1 MPRKKQNRVK
11 SDFDIGEHVRVAV
24 NLALK
29 KFLITNEQKEYEFPS
44 SLTSEERAYIHQL
57 AKDLS
62 LKSKSRGK
70 GATRY
75 LTVYK
80 REGSTIVQA
89 DAIFKLSR
97 SSRQNIYQLVQK
109 FPLTNKERQELL
121 PLTERDRI
129 INNEVKDVKTLGR
142 LMNGIP
148 QVPSLSTNQELL
160 PFRQSLP
167 ISSMRDEIINVINN
181 NQVVVIS
188 GDTGCGKTTQV
199 PQFILEH
206 CQEVGK
212 PCRIICTQPRRLSAV
227 SVSERVSSERDEKVG
242 LSIGYQIRLE
252 SRISPK
258 TVLTYCTD
266 GVLLRTLMGG
276 DSTLAT
282 ITHIL
287 VDEIHERNRFCDFLL
302 IALRDALA
310 KFRSLTLVLMS
321 ATMDTQVFTK
331 YFNSSP
337 VISVPGRLFDVEEY
351 FLEDILNITGY
362 MSKTMQI
369 AKKEL
374 KSRKD
379 QSSKLETWT
388 KAGTQSS
395 PTAVPQGEKKDRRPI
410 LAPILGQQSEFVPER
425 TELDSWL
432 VEEMDHCLTEA
443 WLQGSPDSFAQLLYL
458 IQSENISVDY
468 QHSETSVT
476 PLMVAAG
483 RGDLNTAE
491 QLLSL
496 GANVNIKAS
505 NDWAAL
511 DWARNMNQVEMMDL
525 IEAYINTDLSTVPDT
540 LLNAPNTL
548 GDKERE
554 LLEIYHH
561 SIGSEHIDMDLLVTL
576 LIHIHVSHKKGAILI
591 FLAGYDDIVTLRERI
606 IAEEKRM
613 QEGGKYWLCVLHSKM
628 QTTDQKLVFRPSPHG
643 TRKIILST
651 NIAETSITI
660 NDVIFVIDAGKV
672 KEKSYDALSGVSMLR
687 PVWISQ
693 ACALQRKGRAG
704 RTQPGKCYHLF
715 SSARYYA
722 MQKYHTP
729 EILRLPLQELC
740 LHTKLLAPPN
750 TPIADFLAKA
760 IEPPSFVI
768 TRNAVQLLKTMDA
781 LDAWE
786 DLTELGHHL
795 VDLPVEPRLGKMVLY
810 SVVLKCLDPVL
821 TIVCCLSY
829 RDPFSLPVQ
838 PSLKRSANL
847 VKKKLSA
854 GSFSDHMT
862 LLRAFQMWQQAR
874 SNGWE
879 RAFCDKHF
887 VSAATMEMV
896 VGMRTQLLGQL
907 RALGFVRAR
916 GCGDIRDLNT
926 NSENWAVVK
935 AALCAGTYP
944 NPDAG
949 GQRTH
954 PTQNTVS
961 HKHYRATIVLVQS
974 WACAQII
981 NQLFWC
987 SSQYPDILIPG
998 CTAGCVRGD
1007 RCVRDLLWRREV
1019 SLKCKE
1025 VLYKVYFVSSVTYAA
1040 ETWRVHIRG
1049 ARKVEAME
1057 MKKEFRVNFHPSSVL
1072 RECPK
1077 SPRTSVASAHNASVE
1092 NLPSDWLLY
1101 EEMSRT
1107 GRFCHARCCTLVS
1120 PITVAVFAGPTRLP
1134 IDAVNAAETVVR
1146 GDRAIETESDS
1157 EVEERLDG
1165 ENTMMK
1171 LDDWVVFRVDA
1182 EGSHL
1187 ALHLRQKWNS
1197 LFLRRMRAPSKP
1209 WSQVDE
1215 MVLKTLINVLT
1226 TEEQSLGL
1234 QQPPGV
1240 GQRPRAMLIDCYPA
1254 GCRRVA
1260 EEGEQHD
1267 ETHLRQGPKT
1277 TSVKSG
1283 PDSGDLS
1290 ESSSVKSVDSQTSSP
1305 TPSHTS
1311 PVTSEGTQATTT
1323 TAPRYFVIKA
1333 GSLKAIETSLNKGV
1347 WAFTPNTERKL
1358 IRLFKEGKRVVLV
1371 FSVQGSGHFQGF
1383 AHLSGDKAQPLDP
1396 TSDLTGPNLSAPL
1409 PVEWVKRANIPFQ
1422 ATRHLLNP
1430 YNENRRVQTSRDG
1443 QEIEPSIGETLCN
1456 LWDKVP
1462 PFVPKAALFNS
1473 LRNHEQA
1480 EGQTSRN
1487 SGPTYPQ
1494 GRPIRGG
1501 YQFPLYNPGYH
1512 HYMGYPRNHPPK

>member
-496 GANVNIKAS
+496 GANVNTKAS

-944 NPDAG
+944 NLMRVDREHT
-949 GQRTH
+949 QLRT
-954 PTQNTVS
+954 Q
-961 HKHYRATIVLVQS
+961 
-974 WACAQII
+974 
-981 NQLFWC
+981 
-987 SSQYPDILIPG
+987 
-998 CTAGCVRGD
+998 
-1007 RCVRDLLWRREV
+1007 
-1019 SLKCKE
+1019 
-1025 VLYKVYFVSSVTYAA
+1025 
-1040 ETWRVHIRG
+1040 
-1049 ARKVEAME
+1049 
-1057 MKKEFRVNFHPSSVL
+1057 KEFRVNFHPSSVL

-1283 PDSGDLS
+1283 PDSGDFS

-1333 GSLKAIETSLNKGV
+1333 GSLKAIETSLNRGV

-1512 HYMGYPRNHPPK
+1512 HYMGYPRNHPIQVKISSFLAIHNVSGSCFMQVLLVGPSALLRTWETREYEVM

>member
-29 KFLITNEQKEYEFPS
+29 KFLSTDEQKEYEFPS

-57 AKDLS
+57 AKELS

-302 IALRDALA
+302 IALRDSLA

-337 VISVPGRLFDVEEY
+337 VISVHPTEIRSSISLSSAVE
-351 FLEDILNITGY
+351 LNTTSATGY
-362 MSKTMQI
+362 MSKAMQI

-374 KSRKD
+374 KSKKD

-388 KAGTQSS
+388 KAGTRSV
-395 PTAVPQGEKKDRRPI
+395 PTEVPQGEKKDHRPI
-410 LAPILGQQSEFVPER
+410 MAPILGQQSEFVPER

-511 DWARNMNQVEMMDL
+511 DWARNLNQVEMMDL

-540 LLNAPNTL
+540 LLNVPNTL

-561 SIGSEHIDMDLLVTL
+561 SIGSENIDMDLLVTL

-591 FLAGYDDIVTLRERI
+591 FLAGYDDIVALRERI
-606 IAEEKRM
+606 TAEEKRM

-829 RDPFSLPVQ
+829 RDPFILPVQ

-847 VKKKLSA
+847 VKKKLSS

-916 GCGDIRDLNT
+916 GWFVRARGCGDIRDLNT

-944 NPDAG
+944 NLMRVDREHT
-949 GQRTH
+949 QLRT
-954 PTQNTVS
+954 Q
-961 HKHYRATIVLVQS
+961 
-974 WACAQII
+974 
-981 NQLFWC
+981 
-987 SSQYPDILIPG
+987 
-998 CTAGCVRGD
+998 
-1007 RCVRDLLWRREV
+1007 
-1019 SLKCKE
+1019 
-1025 VLYKVYFVSSVTYAA
+1025 
-1040 ETWRVHIRG
+1040 
-1049 ARKVEAME
+1049 
-1057 MKKEFRVNFHPSSVL
+1057 KEFRVNFHPSSVL

-1077 SPRTSVASAHNASVE
+1077 SPRTSVVSAHNTSVENLPLGFVRARGCGDIRDLNTNSENWAVVKAALCAGTYPNLMRVDREHTQLRTQKEFRVNFHPSSVLRECPKSPRTSVVSAHNTSVE

-1146 GDRAIETESDS
+1146 GDRAVETESDS

-1290 ESSSVKSVDSQTSSP
+1290 ESSSVKSLDSQTSSP

-1323 TAPRYFVIKA
+1323 MAPRYFVIKA
-1333 GSLKAIETSLNKGV
+1333 GSLKAIETSLNRGV

-1358 IRLFKEGKRVVLV
+1358 I
-1371 FSVQGSGHFQGF
+1371 SVQGSGHFQGF

-1396 TSDLTGPNLSAPL
+1396 TSDLMGPNLSAPL

>member
-29 KFLITNEQKEYEFPS
+29 KFLSTDEQKEYEFPS

-57 AKDLS
+57 AKELS

-302 IALRDALA
+302 IALRDSLA

-337 VISVPGRLFDVEEY
+337 VISGKTTPSSPDRDSNLDLPVLSSRAQHDKRVSQLRHRGG
-351 FLEDILNITGY
+351 TGY
-362 MSKTMQI
+362 MSKAMQI

-374 KSRKD
+374 KSKKD

-388 KAGTQSS
+388 KAGTQSV
-395 PTAVPQGEKKDRRPI
+395 PTEVPQGEKKDHRPI
-410 LAPILGQQSEFVPER
+410 MAPILGQQSEFVPER

-511 DWARNMNQVEMMDL
+511 DWARNLNQVEMMDL

-540 LLNAPNTL
+540 LLNVPNTL

-561 SIGSEHIDMDLLVTL
+561 SIGSENIDMDLLVTL

-591 FLAGYDDIVTLRERI
+591 FLAGYDDIVALRERI
-606 IAEEKRM
+606 SAEEKRM

-829 RDPFSLPVQ
+829 RDPFILPVQ

-847 VKKKLSA
+847 VKKKLSS

-944 NPDAG
+944 NLMRVDREHT
-949 GQRTH
+949 QLRT
-954 PTQNTVS
+954 Q
-961 HKHYRATIVLVQS
+961 
-974 WACAQII
+974 
-981 NQLFWC
+981 
-987 SSQYPDILIPG
+987 
-998 CTAGCVRGD
+998 
-1007 RCVRDLLWRREV
+1007 
-1019 SLKCKE
+1019 
-1025 VLYKVYFVSSVTYAA
+1025 
-1040 ETWRVHIRG
+1040 
-1049 ARKVEAME
+1049 
-1057 MKKEFRVNFHPSSVL
+1057 KEFRVNFHPSSVL

-1077 SPRTSVASAHNASVE
+1077 SPRTSVVSAHNTSVE

-1146 GDRAIETESDS
+1146 GDRAVETESDS

-1283 PDSGDLS
+1283 PDSGDIS

-1333 GSLKAIETSLNKGV
+1333 GSLKAIETSLNRGV

>member
-29 KFLITNEQKEYEFPS
+29 KFLSTDEQKEYEFPS

-57 AKDLS
+57 AKELS

-302 IALRDALA
+302 IALRDSLA

-362 MSKTMQI
+362 MSKAMQM

-374 KSRKD
+374 KSKKD
-379 QSSKLETWT
+379 QSSKLEMWT
-388 KAGTQSS
+388 KAGIHGVHSE
-395 PTAVPQGEKKDRRPI
+395 APQGEKKDRRPI

-432 VEEMDHCLTEA
+432 VEEMDRCLTEA

-496 GANVNIKAS
+496 GANINIKAS

-511 DWARNMNQVEMMDL
+511 DWARNLNQVEMMDL

-561 SIGSEHIDMDLLVTL
+561 SVGSETIDMDLLVTL

-591 FLAGYDDIVTLRERI
+591 FLAGYDDIVALRERI
-606 IAEEKRM
+606 AAEEKRM

-715 SSARYYA
+715 SSVRYYA

-740 LHTKLLAPPN
+740 LHTKLLAPAN

-847 VKKKLSA
+847 VKKKLSS

-944 NPDAG
+944 NLMRVDREHT
-949 GQRTH
+949 QLRT
-954 PTQNTVS
+954 Q
-961 HKHYRATIVLVQS
+961 
-974 WACAQII
+974 
-981 NQLFWC
+981 
-987 SSQYPDILIPG
+987 
-998 CTAGCVRGD
+998 
-1007 RCVRDLLWRREV
+1007 
-1019 SLKCKE
+1019 
-1025 VLYKVYFVSSVTYAA
+1025 
-1040 ETWRVHIRG
+1040 
-1049 ARKVEAME
+1049 
-1057 MKKEFRVNFHPSSVL
+1057 KEFRVNFHPSSVL

-1077 SPRTSVASAHNASVE
+1077 SPRTSVASAHNTSVE

-1146 GDRAIETESDS
+1146 GDRAVETESDS

-1267 ETHLRQGPKT
+1267 ETHLRQGPKNT
-1277 TSVKSG
+1277 AVKSG

-1311 PVTSEGTQATTT
+1311 PVTSEGTQATAT

-1333 GSLKAIETSLNKGV
+1333 GSLKAIETSLNRGV

>member
-29 KFLITNEQKEYEFPS
+29 KFLSTDEQKEYEFPS

-57 AKDLS
+57 AKELS

-302 IALRDALA
+302 IALRDSLA

-362 MSKTMQI
+362 MSKAMQI

-374 KSRKD
+374 KSKKD
-379 QSSKLETWT
+379 QSSKLEMWT
-388 KAGTQSS
+388 KAGIHGVHSE
-395 PTAVPQGEKKDRRPI
+395 APQGEKKDRRPI

-432 VEEMDHCLTEA
+432 VEEMDRCLTEA

-496 GANVNIKAS
+496 GANINIKAS

-511 DWARNMNQVEMMDL
+511 DWARNLNQVEMMDL

-561 SIGSEHIDMDLLVTL
+561 SIGSENIDMDLLVTL

-591 FLAGYDDIVTLRERI
+591 FLAGYDDIVALRERI
-606 IAEEKRM
+606 AAEEKRM

-715 SSARYYA
+715 SSVRYYA

-740 LHTKLLAPPN
+740 LHTKLLAPAN

-847 VKKKLSA
+847 VKKKLSS

-944 NPDAG
+944 NLMRVDREHT
-949 GQRTH
+949 QLRT
-954 PTQNTVS
+954 Q
-961 HKHYRATIVLVQS
+961 
-974 WACAQII
+974 
-981 NQLFWC
+981 
-987 SSQYPDILIPG
+987 
-998 CTAGCVRGD
+998 
-1007 RCVRDLLWRREV
+1007 
-1019 SLKCKE
+1019 
-1025 VLYKVYFVSSVTYAA
+1025 
-1040 ETWRVHIRG
+1040 
-1049 ARKVEAME
+1049 
-1057 MKKEFRVNFHPSSVL
+1057 KEFRVNFHPSSVL

-1077 SPRTSVASAHNASVE
+1077 SPRTSVASAHNTSVE

-1146 GDRAIETESDS
+1146 GDRAVETESDS

-1283 PDSGDLS
+1283 PDSGNLS

-1311 PVTSEGTQATTT
+1311 PVTSEGTQATAT

-1333 GSLKAIETSLNKGV
+1333 GSLKAIETSLNRGV

-1443 QEIEPSIGETLCN
+1443 QEIEPSVGETLCN